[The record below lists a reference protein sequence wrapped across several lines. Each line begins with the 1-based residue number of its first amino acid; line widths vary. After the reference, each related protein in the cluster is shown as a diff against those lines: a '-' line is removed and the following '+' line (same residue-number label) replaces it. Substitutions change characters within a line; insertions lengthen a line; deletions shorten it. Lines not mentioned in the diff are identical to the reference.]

1 MQVTKNFIS
10 PVDCSTIV
18 MAFKTN
24 DASHASHLFGA
35 WKSPKIVNNTV
46 FVAIMLADE
55 TIELIIGDDIII
67 EGSSYTFL
75 YGTFDDEKMS
85 SRLFCIDSSKKVLK
99 IPSSRFWLENQ
110 DGLKVSKNSNNGY
123 AYLLHLVG
131 NKFPLEGL
139 SSVGSGSLVKLPET
153 IFCVNEHSRSS
164 VEKNAAIQATQAAL
178 VREPEPIPKP
188 NVSTAA
194 VFASTFPAQSLD
206 GGKTATE
213 VIKPPIE
220 QIEQVIL

>member
-1 MQVTKNFIS
+1 M
-10 PVDCSTIV
+10 
-18 MAFKTN
+18 
-24 DASHASHLFGA
+24 
-35 WKSPKIVNNTV
+35 
-46 FVAIMLADE
+46 
-55 TIELIIGDDIII
+55 
-67 EGSSYTFL
+67 
-75 YGTFDDEKMS
+75 
-85 SRLFCIDSSKKVLK
+85 
-99 IPSSRFWLENQ
+99 
-110 DGLKVSKNSNNGY
+110 KVSKNSNNGY

-153 IFCVNEHSRSS
+153 IFCVNDHSRSS

>member
-1 MQVTKNFIS
+1 
-10 PVDCSTIV
+10 

-85 SRLFCIDSSKKVLK
+85 SRLF
-99 IPSSRFWLENQ
+99 
-110 DGLKVSKNSNNGY
+110 
-123 AYLLHLVG
+123 
-131 NKFPLEGL
+131 
-139 SSVGSGSLVKLPET
+139 
-153 IFCVNEHSRSS
+153 
-164 VEKNAAIQATQAAL
+164 
-178 VREPEPIPKP
+178 
-188 NVSTAA
+188 
-194 VFASTFPAQSLD
+194 
-206 GGKTATE
+206 
-213 VIKPPIE
+213 
-220 QIEQVIL
+220 